1 MSRPIVLALVMS
13 FAVLTGGTASA
24 GDGWPHGR
32 RIVDKPGPG
41 FGFGHGFRRPHRVP
55 FFPFYRLGRGGDVNV
70 VVQQT
75 VVSVQ
80 ALPAVPSI
88 RDLPVSAGIR
98 ETLAAQPAVIVLN
111 ARTGVGEPVVRSL
124 AAGPKIIDVAPG
136 TKYAAAAAPSPFA
149 ARVVHLSVPSGR

>member
-1 MSRPIVLALVMS
+1 MSRPIVLALLVS
-13 FAVLTGGTASA
+13 FAALSGGTATA

-32 RIVDKPGPG
+32 PIVDKPGPG
-41 FGFGHGFRRPHRVP
+41 FGPGHGFRRPHRVP
-55 FFPFYRLGRGGDVNV
+55 FFPIYRLGRGGDVNL

-98 ETLAAQPAVIVLN
+98 DTLPAQPAVIVVN

-124 AAGPKIIDVAPG
+124 SAGPKIIDVAPEAQV
-136 TKYAAAAAPSPFA
+136 AAARAPFA
-149 ARVVHLSVPSGR
+149 ARVVHLSVPAGR